1 MLISYMLLQMFLY
14 DTFIVHVS
22 LHFIGP
28 KFPTKP
34 NEVDIVH
41 FYNISD
47 IHIGNVKTCL
57 LHETTFATLISDI
70 IFSAIID
77 YDVDIVYFFS
87 SVTPATS
94 HDEKMILSYYNIN
107 IIHVTMFIFFAI
119 MALVL
124 FLTFTM
130 WISVRMFV

>member
-1 MLISYMLLQMFLY
+1 MLLQMFLY
-14 DTFIVHVS
+14 NTIIVHVS

-41 FYNISD
+41 FYNVSD
-47 IHIGNVKTCL
+47 IHICNVKTCL
-57 LHETTFATLISDI
+57 LCETMFKTLISDI
-70 IFSAIID
+70 IFSDIID
-77 YDVDIVYFFS
+77 YNVDIVYFFS

-94 HDEKMILSYYNIN
+94 HDEKIILSYYDIN
-107 IIHVTMFIFFAI
+107 IIHVTTFIFFTI
-119 MALVL
+119 MASVL

-130 WISVRMFV
+130 WTSVRIFA